1 VVAGIE
7 SLELFVELD
16 SRAPPAGHVV
26 LANDGATPAR
36 VWRTGNRWGDEAL
49 SFELSRGERNTRVVR
64 SGVDYTRNVPAS
76 LVVPPGGEHRWR
88 FDLGDGTWAA
98 DQPID
103 WADGAGGLLVAIYD
117 AGQSP
122 EAAIQGVSPV
132 RLSSAPVS
140 LDEPS

>member
-1 VVAGIE
+1 VDTDSPA
-7 SLELFVELD
+7 LDVELD
-16 SRAPPAGHVV
+16 SRVPPAGHVV
-26 LANDGATPAR
+26 LVNHGTRPVR
-36 VWRTGNRWGDEAL
+36 VWQTGNRWGDEAL
-49 SFELSRGERNTRVVR
+49 SFELSRGGRVEQVAR
-64 SGVDYTRNVPAS
+64 QGARYTPNVPAS
-76 LVVPPGGEHRWR
+76 LVVPPGAEHQWR